1 MKSGFVAI
9 LGRPNAGKSTLLN
22 ALTGEKVAIVSAKPQ
37 TTRNRIAGVVEVAA
51 RKKGPLQPAQEAAQ
65 IVFVDTPGVHKP
77 GSHLDRRMLQEV
89 YEALETR
96 DLVLV
101 LMDATR
107 RVQLEEAAGTG
118 AGEEIGTDA
127 SEVSPVSKAR
137 PGALGISLEP
147 PAGFTFESTESAVPQ
162 DPASVDGEAA
172 GAPSI
177 SLEAPAGFN
186 FESTESALPQDPA
199 SVGEAPAAGTRVAA
213 LKAGKVA
220 GPGRKN
226 ERTNWASEDEFLFGL
241 IRKVDCPVFLLLTKI
256 DLVPKDQLL
265 PLIDTLT
272 KHFSFAQVIPVS
284 ARKRDGLDILVRKII
299 DVLPTG
305 ERYYPKDQY
314 TDQPQRF
321 MVAELIRES
330 ILVETGEEVPY
341 AAAVVIERFEEAEPP
356 APPRKKNQPPAR
368 LPLTRIAAAIY
379 CERDGQK
386 AILIGKGGAKLKE
399 IGTGARRQI
408 ESLLG
413 TRVYL
418 ELHVIV
424 EPGWRESKG
433 FVESLDWRNQLERL
447 AGEQVSKKPSDDD

>member
-1 MKSGFVAI
+1 MIPIFQPRIRDNGSQEFENPLKSGFVAI

-22 ALTGEKVAIVSAKPQ
+22 ALIGEKVAIVSAKPQ
-37 TTRNRIAGVVEVAA
+37 TTRHRIAGVVEVEA
-51 RKKGPLQPAQEAAQ
+51 KKGARQDSHSAAQ

-77 GSHLDRRMLQEV
+77 GSQLDRRMLQEV

-107 RVQLEEAAGTG
+107 RVQLEAAAEPAAEAAT
-118 AGEEIGTDA
+118 EIRVPQ
-127 SEVSPVSKAR
+127 VSPLR
-137 PGALGISLEP
+137 PGAPGIP
-147 PAGFTFESTESAVPQ
+147 
-162 DPASVDGEAA
+162 D
-172 GAPSI
+172 
-177 SLEAPAGFN
+177 LEAEP
-186 FESTESALPQDPA
+186 SD
-199 SVGEAPAAGTRVAA
+199 SVATPAPAPKR
-213 LKAGKVA
+213 
-220 GPGRKN
+220 

-241 IRKVDCPVFLLLTKI
+241 IRKLDCPVFLVLTKI
-256 DLVPKDQLL
+256 DLVPKDHLL

-272 KHFSFAQVIPVS
+272 RQFSFAQIIPVS
-284 ARKRDGLDILVRKII
+284 ARKRDGMDLLVRKI
-299 DVLPTG
+299 VEALPKG

-314 TDQPQRF
+314 TDQPMRF
-321 MVAELIRES
+321 MVAELIRER

-341 AAAVVIERFEEAEPP
+341 ASAVVIERFEEPEP
-356 APPRKKNQPPAR
+356 APPGKRKGLAPR

-386 AILIGKGGAKLKE
+386 AILIGKGGSKLKE

-424 EPGWRESKG
+424 EPGWRESKS

-447 AGEQVSKKPSDDD
+447 AGGQVTQKPSD

>member
-1 MKSGFVAI
+1 MITIFRARIRDNRGVRSVLPLKSGFVAI

-37 TTRNRIAGVVEVAA
+37 TTRNRIAGVVEVEAQ
-51 RKKGPLQPAQEAAQ
+51 KGVHPAAQ

-96 DLVLV
+96 DVVLV

-107 RVQLEEAAGTG
+107 KVQLETASVSEEVK
-118 AGEEIGTDA
+118 GEGLH
-127 SEVSPVSKAR
+127 VSKSR
-137 PGALGISLEP
+137 PGAPG
-147 PAGFTFESTESAVPQ
+147 ASAI
-162 DPASVDGEAA
+162 E
-172 GAPSI
+172 
-177 SLEAPAGFN
+177 EEN
-186 FESTESALPQDPA
+186 
-199 SVGEAPAAGTRVAA
+199 
-213 LKAGKVA
+213 A
-220 GPGRKN
+220 GPSTPLRSAQDDSGETAKKH

-241 IRKVDCPVFLLLTKI
+241 IRKVDCPVFLVLTKI
-256 DLVPKDQLL
+256 DLVPKDHLL

-272 KHFSFAQVIPVS
+272 RQFNFAQIIPVS
-284 ARKRDGLDILVRKII
+284 ARKRDGLDLLVRKIV
-299 DVLPTG
+299 DALPKG

-341 AAAVVIERFEEAEPP
+341 ASAVVIERFEEPKP
-356 APPRKKNQPPAR
+356 FVPRKKGAVPAR
-368 LPLTRIAAAIY
+368 PPLTSIAAAIY
-379 CERDGQK
+379 CEREGQK

-399 IGTGARRQI
+399 IGTGARRKI

-424 EPGWRESKG
+424 EPNWRESKS

-447 AGEQVSKKPSDDD
+447 GVEQSTELDSSEEK

>member
-37 TTRNRIAGVVEVAA
+37 TTRNRIAGVVEVPAC
-51 RKKGPLQPAQEAAQ
+51 KGVHPAAQ

-107 RVQLEEAAGTG
+107 RVQLEAAAEPVTDLGAPGPDSGTWNS
-118 AGEEIGTDA
+118 TT
-127 SEVSPVSKAR
+127 
-137 PGALGISLEP
+137 P
-147 PAGFTFESTESAVPQ
+147 PVPQ
-162 DPASVDGEAA
+162 VPILGLGNSEPS
-172 GAPSI
+172 AP
-177 SLEAPAGFN
+177 
-186 FESTESALPQDPA
+186 
-199 SVGEAPAAGTRVAA
+199 RH
-213 LKAGKVA
+213 K
-220 GPGRKN
+220 
-226 ERTNWASEDEFLFGL
+226 RTNWASEDEFLFGL
-241 IRKVDCPVFLLLTKI
+241 IRKLDCPVFLVLTKI
-256 DLVPKDQLL
+256 DLVAKDQLL

-272 KHFSFAQVIPVS
+272 HHFGFAQVIPIS
-284 ARKRDGLDILVRKII
+284 ARKRDGMDILVRKI
-299 DVLPTG
+299 VEALPTG

-330 ILVETGEEVPY
+330 ILVATGEEVPY
-341 AAAVVIERFEEAEPP
+341 ASAVVIERYEEAEPP
-356 APPRKKNQPPAR
+356 APPRKKGQAPAR

-386 AILIGKGGAKLKE
+386 AILIGKGGSKLKE
-399 IGTGARRQI
+399 IGTAARRQI
-408 ESLLG
+408 ESLIG

-424 EPGWRESKG
+424 EPGWRESKT
-433 FVESLDWRNQLERL
+433 FVESLDWRNQLDRL
-447 AGEQVSKKPSDDD
+447 ATEQITEKSGKGEE

>member
-1 MKSGFVAI
+1 LKSGFVAI

-37 TTRNRIAGVVEVAA
+37 TTRNRIAGVVEVEA
-51 RKKGPLQPAQEAAQ
+51 RKGVHPAAQ

-107 RVQLEEAAGTG
+107 RVQLEEAA
-118 AGEEIGTDA
+118 AA
-127 SEVSPVSKAR
+127 
-137 PGALGISLEP
+137 PGSGV
-147 PAGFTFESTESAVPQ
+147 ESAVESQVPESNPKPS
-162 DPASVDGEAA
+162 DEDLSPGTPGPGDSAASVK
-172 GAPSI
+172 P
-177 SLEAPAGFN
+177 
-186 FESTESALPQDPA
+186 
-199 SVGEAPAAGTRVAA
+199 APAASAA
-213 LKAGKVA
+213 PK
-220 GPGRKN
+220 R

-241 IRKVDCPVFLLLTKI
+241 IRKLDCPAFLVLTKI
-256 DLVPKDQLL
+256 DLVPKDHLL

-272 KHFSFAQVIPVS
+272 RQFNFAQIIPVS
-284 ARKRDGLDILVRKII
+284 ARKRDGLDLLMRKIV

-341 AAAVVIERFEEAEPP
+341 ASAVVIERFEEP
-356 APPRKKNQPPAR
+356 APFVPRKKGAVPAR

-386 AILIGKGGAKLKE
+386 AILIGKGGSKLKE
-399 IGTGARRQI
+399 IGTKARRQI

-424 EPGWRESKG
+424 EPNWRESKS

-447 AGEQVSKKPSDDD
+447 AGDQVTKKHSDEEE

>member
-9 LGRPNAGKSTLLN
+9 LGRPNAGKSTLIN

-37 TTRNRIAGVVEVAA
+37 TTQHRITGVVEVEAE
-51 RKKGPLQPAQEAAQ
+51 KGVHPEAQ

-77 GSHLDRRMLQEV
+77 GSQLDRRMLQEV

-107 RVQLEEAAGTG
+107 RVQLEEAAATPVAEVDLDTE
-118 AGEEIGTDA
+118 AGMESLVPESG
-127 SEVSPVSKAR
+127 
-137 PGALGISLEP
+137 PGA
-147 PAGFTFESTESAVPQ
+147 PAVGSSAF
-162 DPASVDGEAA
+162 A
-172 GAPSI
+172 G
-177 SLEAPAGFN
+177 LEA
-186 FESTESALPQDPA
+186 SAKEQADRAATA
-199 SVGEAPAAGTRVAA
+199 SAFKTDRSS
-213 LKAGKVA
+213 
-220 GPGRKN
+220 
-226 ERTNWASEDEFLFGL
+226 WASEDEFLFGL
-241 IRKVDCPVFLLLTKI
+241 IRKLDCPVFLVLTKI
-256 DLVPKDQLL
+256 DLVAKDMLL

-272 KHFSFAQVIPVS
+272 KQFSFAEIIPIS
-284 ARKRDGLDILVRKII
+284 ARKRDGLDILLRKIV
-299 DVLPTG
+299 DTLPTG

-314 TDQPQRF
+314 TDQPERF
-321 MVAELIRES
+321 MVAELIRER

-341 AAAVVIERFEEAEPP
+341 ASAVVIERFEEPRP
-356 APPRKKNQPPAR
+356 VSTRPRKKDAPPAKS
-368 LPLTRIAAAIY
+368 PLTRIAAAIY

-386 AILIGKGGAKLKE
+386 AILIGKGGSKLKE

-413 TRVYL
+413 TRVFL

-424 EPGWRESKG
+424 EPNWRESKA

-447 AGEQVSKKPSDDD
+447 TEASISKEHLADDE

>member
-1 MKSGFVAI
+1 LKSGFVAI

-51 RKKGPLQPAQEAAQ
+51 RKGIHPAAQ

-96 DLVLV
+96 DVVLV

-107 RVQLEEAAGTG
+107 RVQLEAAAGPEAEDGVSAENASG
-118 AGEEIGTDA
+118 A
-127 SEVSPVSKAR
+127 K
-137 PGALGISLEP
+137 
-147 PAGFTFESTESAVPQ
+147 
-162 DPASVDGEAA
+162 AA
-172 GAPSI
+172 GDIATLTARLKSSPDTNRLSSATDQTTAP
-177 SLEAPAGFN
+177 
-186 FESTESALPQDPA
+186 
-199 SVGEAPAAGTRVAA
+199 
-213 LKAGKVA
+213 KH
-220 GPGRKN
+220 

-241 IRKVDCPVFLLLTKI
+241 IRKLDCPVFLLLTKI
-256 DLVPKDQLL
+256 DLVAKDQLL

-272 KHFSFAQVIPVS
+272 RHFGFAQVIPVS
-284 ARKRDGLDILVRKII
+284 ARKRDGLEILVRKI
-299 DVLPTG
+299 VEALPTG

-321 MVAELIRES
+321 MVAELIREQ

-341 AAAVVIERFEEAEPP
+341 ASAVVIERYEEAEPP
-356 APPRKKNQPPAR
+356 APPRKKGQAPAR

-386 AILIGKGGAKLKE
+386 AILIGKGGSKLKE
-399 IGTGARRQI
+399 IGTGARHKI
-408 ESLLG
+408 ESLIG

-424 EPGWRESKG
+424 EPGWRESKS
-433 FVESLDWRNQLERL
+433 FIESLDWRNQLERL
-447 AGEQVSKKPSDDD
+447 AQNQIVEKPLDEDE

>member
-1 MKSGFVAI
+1 LKSGFVAI

-37 TTRNRIAGVVEVAA
+37 TTRNRIEGVVELPAV
-51 RKKGPLQPAQEAAQ
+51 KGAHPAAQ

-77 GSHLDRRMLQEV
+77 GTQLDKRMLQQV

-107 RVQLEEAAGTG
+107 RVQLEEVAN
-118 AGEEIGTDA
+118 
-127 SEVSPVSKAR
+127 
-137 PGALGISLEP
+137 
-147 PAGFTFESTESAVPQ
+147 
-162 DPASVDGEAA
+162 
-172 GAPSI
+172 APSA
-177 SLEAPAGFN
+177 EAIPDTDPDNPIA
-186 FESTESALPQDPA
+186 ESDESVLTEPEAVSAP
-199 SVGEAPAAGTRVAA
+199 VAA
-213 LKAGKVA
+213 LAPATASKRG
-220 GPGRKN
+220 GQGS
-226 ERTNWASEDEFLFGL
+226 WASEDEFLFGL
-241 IRKVDCPVFLLLTKI
+241 IRKLDCPVFLVLTKI
-256 DLVPKDQLL
+256 DLVGKDQLL
-265 PLIDTLT
+265 PLINNLT
-272 KHFSFAQVIPVS
+272 KQFNFAQIIPIS
-284 ARKRDGLDILVRKII
+284 ARKRDGLDILLRQIVA
-299 DVLPTG
+299 VLPNG
-305 ERYYPKDQY
+305 ERFYPKDQY

-321 MVAELIRES
+321 MVAELIRER

-341 AAAVVIERFEEAEPP
+341 AAAVVIESFEEPPPP
-356 APPRKKNQPPAR
+356 APRKKNAPPPAR

-386 AILIGKGGAKLKE
+386 AILIGKGGSKLKE

-424 EPGWRESKG
+424 EPNWRESKG
-433 FVESLDWRNQLERL
+433 FIESLDWRNQLERL
-447 AGEQVSKKPSDDD
+447 AEKNDPAKHIGDDE